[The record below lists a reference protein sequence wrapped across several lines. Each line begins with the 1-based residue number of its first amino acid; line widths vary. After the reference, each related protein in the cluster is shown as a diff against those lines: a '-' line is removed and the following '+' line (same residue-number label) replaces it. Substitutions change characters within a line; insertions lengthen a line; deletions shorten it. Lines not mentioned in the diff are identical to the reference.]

1 MQDLKI
7 ALVQCDLVWENK
19 QANLDHIS
27 ELIAPLKNID
37 LIVLPEMFPTA
48 FSMKPELF
56 AEKEGGKSFS
66 WMLAKSK
73 ELNSGIAGS
82 MMIEEDG
89 KFYNRF
95 YFVQPDGKIVS
106 YDKRHPF
113 RMGGEHQHF
122 QYGTENV
129 IFELKGWK
137 IKPLI
142 CYDLRFPVWAKNNY
156 NPDSYQGGTYDYD
169 ILLTVANWPEV
180 RSHVWKTFLSS
191 RAIENQSYTI
201 GVNRISADGN
211 GLEHSGDSN
220 VYDAKGFAM
229 LPDRPNQE
237 FVEVMTLSYSDLYDF
252 REKFTVG
259 MDWDEFNVVM

>member
-1 MQDLKI
+1 MQDLTI

-19 QANLDHIS
+19 QANLQHIS
-27 ELIAPLKNID
+27 DLIDPLKNLD

-56 AEKEGGKSFS
+56 AEEMNGESFS
-66 WMLAKSK
+66 WMKNKAA
-73 ELNSGIAGS
+73 ELNSAIAGS
-82 MMIEEDG
+82 MMITENG

-95 YFVQPDGKIVS
+95 FFIQPDGKYVS

-113 RMGGEHQHF
+113 RMGGEHDHF

-129 IFELKGWK
+129 IFEYKGWK

-156 NPDSYQGGTYDYD
+156 KNGTYDYD

-180 RSHVWKTFLSS
+180 RSQVWKTFLSS
-191 RAIENQSYTI
+191 RAIENQSYSI
-201 GVNRISADGN
+201 GVNRIGADGN
-211 GLEHSGDSN
+211 GLVHSGDSN
-220 VYDAKGFAM
+220 VCDAKGIAL
-229 LPDRPNQE
+229 LPERPHQE
-237 FVEVMTLSYSDLYDF
+237 FVEVITLSYNELYDF

-259 MDWDEFNVVM
+259 LDWDEFDVMI